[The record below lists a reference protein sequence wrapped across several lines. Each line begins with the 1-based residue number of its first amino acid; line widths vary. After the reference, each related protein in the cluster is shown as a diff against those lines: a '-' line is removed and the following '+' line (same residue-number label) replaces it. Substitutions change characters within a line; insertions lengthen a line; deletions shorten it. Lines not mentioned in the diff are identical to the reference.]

1 MTGTHPQQQ
10 LAVLRDGINAVSD
23 SFVKLVG
30 RVGPGAAAARPKA
43 DAWSATDC
51 IVHLA
56 LTSESFFPGWNAAL
70 AKARDLPAQPD
81 RPYKRDWTG
90 RLLAW
95 SLEPPARMKM
105 KATAALPPA
114 GSKDAEG
121 ALAAFLESQ
130 RQWLALLDGAER
142 LALDQVRVV
151 SPFASQVRYSLWS
164 SFLIASAH
172 QRRHLWQAEQAVASA
187 PTLGQASASARG

>member
-1 MTGTHPQQQ
+1 MTGTNPEQQ
-10 LAVLRDGINAVSD
+10 LAALRDGINAVSD
-23 SFVKLVG
+23 SFVTLVR
-30 RVGPGAAAARPKA
+30 RVGPGQAAARPQPV
-43 DAWSATDC
+43 AWSAIDC

-56 LTSESFFPGWNAAL
+56 LTSESFLPGWNAGL
-70 AKARDLPAQPD
+70 AKARELTVQPD
-81 RPYKRDWTG
+81 RPYQRDWIG

-114 GSKDAEG
+114 GSQDAES
-121 ALAAFLESQ
+121 ALAGFLEMQ

-151 SPFASQVRYSLWS
+151 SPFATRVRYNLWS
-164 SFLIASAH
+164 SFLIAAAH
-172 QRRHLWQAEQAVASA
+172 QRRHLWQAEQAASSA
-187 PTLGQASASARG
+187 PTLGQASASTRA